1 MTTFSISLPE
11 QDQAIIDEI
20 AKREHRSRT
29 QQIQLIIEEWLKKQP
44 PRQPGDPIAEARY
57 Q

>member
-44 PRQPGDPIAEARY
+44 MRIQT
-57 Q
+57 